1 MGVNNDI
8 DTARTQQLIVAMLES
23 VTIREAFA
31 ACKLS
36 NEKGYKIMDT
46 PEFKRGFAKATQKLM
61 DAGIRRL
68 AAHSGKAVEKL
79 LKLMD
84 SDNEAI
90 QIKAISVYFSALVGQ
105 QKLTLANEDI
115 QDAQEAVAV
124 IQKVIEELPQGARE
138 HVQTAMAEGIAR
150 HRGA

>member
-1 MGVNNDI
+1 MAVNNDI
-8 DTARTQQLIVAMLES
+8 DAARTQRLILAAVES
-23 VTIREAFA
+23 NTLREAFA
-31 ACKLS
+31 ACNLS

-46 PEFKRGFAKATQKLM
+46 PEFKRGFARATQKLM

-90 QIKAISVYFSALVGQ
+90 QIKAISVYFAALANQ
-105 QKLTLANEDI
+105 QKLLLANEDI

-124 IQKVIEELPQGARE
+124 IQKVIEELPQGVRE
-138 HVQTAMAEGIAR
+138 HVQTAMRDGIDR